1 MKTPKMTKYIATIA
15 ILLTLTSLS
24 YADDAADK
32 RNAQATR
39 QAEIRAAQAEI
50 QATRSA
56 QNHSP
61 FTKMDQDAAIR
72 AEQDVI
78 RAKQAQH

>member
-1 MKTPKMTKYIATIA
+1 MKKYLTTIA
-15 ILLTLTSLS
+15 ILFTVTVTLTSLS
-24 YADDAADK
+24 YGDDAADK

-39 QAEIRAAQAEI
+39 QAEIRSAQAEI
-50 QATRSA
+50 QAARSA

-72 AEQDVI
+72 AKQDVI